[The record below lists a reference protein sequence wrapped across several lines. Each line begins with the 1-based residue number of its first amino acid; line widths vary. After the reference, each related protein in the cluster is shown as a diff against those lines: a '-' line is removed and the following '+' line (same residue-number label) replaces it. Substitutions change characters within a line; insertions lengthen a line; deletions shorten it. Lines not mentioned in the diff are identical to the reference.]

1 VTDACKRPFPCGRR
15 RLQSPQA
22 RPHLSAPGAGAVGFV
37 LERTAAVDLTAA
49 VVAVLGGEIY
59 LSTTPGRWPG
69 SEGQA

>member
-1 VTDACKRPFPCGRR
+1 
-15 RLQSPQA
+15 
-22 RPHLSAPGAGAVGFV
+22 VGFV

-69 SEGQA
+69 SEGQE